1 MRDECYELHTQTNR
15 AFGSLLSVAI
25 QLDDWNQEQQP
36 VGGSLMASSGGKRS
50 HLQRAWDN
58 YEHWQRSGLHSSGN
72 HLHRARELFAEHFTQ
87 LQQRREAGTTGRSA
101 PVVEDVIAYAKV
113 LILLQDPRA
122 ALAEIEQSI
131 WSLRHQQSS
140 PITSMGELY
149 LVAGAACHLLQEYDN
164 AVLHFERLQS
174 QDPCPALSPSQLRLL
189 IARTKQLQHDFR
201 SRNQSVGSDSDN
213 ENATVEEHEHD
224 SLYNALHADYLQK
237 HTSQPHS
244 AQQDTPKANEEVHE
258 EVEDWLNDGATW
270 LPLAHVLSYLQL
282 PTLSID
288 LYTLVLARDARCYA
302 QPRLWT
308 RLAKSCY
315 RAGRV
320 RDALLALQQARTR
333 TSISSG
339 STAGILTALKSFSF
353 VLTTPVDCVFSY
365 LQALL
370 PRRHWPVLCV
380 S

>member
-1 MRDECYELHTQTNR
+1 MVFINEHSTLRSECYELYVQTNR
-15 AFGSLLSVAI
+15 TFGSLLSVAI
-25 QLDDWNQEQQP
+25 QLDDWTQEQQP
-36 VGGSLMASSGGKRS
+36 EGLSSLTSSSGNRS
-50 HLQRAWDN
+50 HLQRAWDSF
-58 YEHWQRSGLHSSGN
+58 EHWQHSGLNSSGN
-72 HLHRARELFAEHFTQ
+72 HLHRARELFAEHFMQ

-101 PVVEDVIAYAKV
+101 PVVEDVIAYSKV
-113 LILLQDPRA
+113 LLLLQDPRA

-140 PITSMGELY
+140 YSTNVGELY
-149 LVAGAACHLLQEYDN
+149 LVAGAACHLLQEYDS
-164 AVLHFERLQS
+164 AVSHFERLHS
-174 QDPCPALSPSQLRLL
+174 QDPCPVLSSSQLQLL
-189 IARTKQLQHDFR
+189 IARTKQLQHDFH

-213 ENATVEEHEHD
+213 ENATVEQHEHD
-224 SLYNALHADYLQK
+224 SMYASLHTSYLQK
-237 HTSQPHS
+237 HKQQQ
-244 AQQDTPKANEEVHE
+244 QQDGRMGSEEIHE

-302 QPRLWT
+302 QPRLWM

-333 TSISSG
+333 TNISTSG
-339 STAGILTALKSFSF
+339 STTGMPSFLPFRLFGQLMITAH
-353 VLTTPVDCVFSY
+353 
-365 LQALL
+365 LL
-370 PRRHWPVLCV
+370 F
-380 S
+380 